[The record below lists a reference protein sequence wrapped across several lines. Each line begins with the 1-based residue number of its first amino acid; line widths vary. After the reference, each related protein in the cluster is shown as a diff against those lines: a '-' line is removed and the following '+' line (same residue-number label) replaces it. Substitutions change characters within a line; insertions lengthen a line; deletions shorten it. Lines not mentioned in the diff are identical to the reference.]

1 MGDGQKK
8 KFQHSLYCWWKKS
21 CSMWDSGTPVNAI
34 LHINHWTSG
43 RISSINSMKHQ
54 HLERHLPP
62 SHFLIFFLFGVVWN
76 PKQFWKGFFTYG
88 ISRIAKKVRTET
100 MKSKLGTE
108 GKGSKL
114 TKLVLFVVK
123 FPARNN
129 WLSLS
134 EWQTATTAATT
145 TGLLFHPIWSTY
157 RWWFSEF
164 NVEQS
169 CQIMRVQVRVDS
181 EMIHLDIVMLCF
193 YVCTV
198 LPKSQRCRNDNG
210 CL

>member
-1 MGDGQKK
+1 MGDG
-8 KFQHSLYCWWKKS
+8 SSVLYTVDGRNPAACGIVEPL
-21 CSMWDSGTPVNAI
+21 SMLFCISTIERVAEFLPSTVWS
-34 LHINHWTSG
+34 TST
-43 RISSINSMKHQ
+43 
-54 HLERHLPP
+54 
-62 SHFLIFFLFGVVWN
+62 
-76 PKQFWKGFFTYG
+76 WKGICLLVTSWYFFYLGWFG
-88 ISRIAKKVRTET
+88 IRSNSERDFLLTVSLELQKVQTET
-100 MKSKLGTE
+100 MKSKLGKE

-114 TKLVLFVVK
+114 TKLVLFVLT